1 MNSLLI
7 FLIHIY
13 QKLPLHTHSMC
24 RFSPTCSE
32 YAIGCLKEYGTIKGS
47 YMAILRILR
56 CHPFGKY
63 GYDPVPKKE
72 LQNEK
77 I

>member
-1 MNSLLI
+1 MKKLLI
-7 FLIHIY
+7 YLINLY
-13 QKLPLHTHSMC
+13 QITPTHMHSAC

-32 YAIGCLKEYGTIKGS
+32 YMKISIERYGIKGLW
-47 YMAILRILR
+47 MGIKRILR

-63 GYDPVPKKE
+63 GIDEVPKKE
-72 LQNEK
+72 G